1 MRRKLLLTCPIMLC
15 LLVFVFKAL
24 PVAGTQDKGKAI
36 IAGKVMFKSEPAKG
50 VVIGLYDKSIVERNP
65 NLPGRRVKSLPDGTF
80 RFTDLP
86 AGTYYLTAIAPGFV
100 VSGDANFWPVGKA
113 RIVNVS
119 EGSTID
125 DLELDLRPGGVIT
138 GRVTDSSG
146 RPLVE
151 KSIELISL
159 DEKGNRIP
167 FRAGWNPYLHNTDDR
182 GIYRI
187 YGLPAGRYIPS
198 VGYESRPNSIS
209 FTLNRLYYQKTYHPD
224 VTDISRAK
232 ILELKEGE
240 EITGA
245 DIIAG
250 DVKRTYDVR
259 GRVIDEETGKPLAGV
274 AIEYG
279 SYDTVRKRIGA
290 WGGGG
295 ERADAQGEFR
305 LIGVL
310 PGSYAAFLRTEEN
323 SDYISGITPFSID
336 DRDVEGIEL
345 RASRSSGISG
355 HVIFEGPADPSK
367 SQTSTQLSIVAAP
380 DQTNLER
387 PNIGVSMPLTQGM
400 TFQLKGLQPG
410 KHRIIIDNDAGKGQK
425 VAVTRIERD
434 GAILPDNKIDLGPQE
449 QVRNLRVFITAAG
462 GVIRGQVKLIGG
474 SIPTGFMVRAMAKR
488 PGETSVQRSGEV
500 DSRGNF
506 VIENLAPGDYEIYL
520 TGFSYDQR
528 SNQTPEARNF
538 LGRISKSSAS
548 ASVGYGSETQVT
560 ITIDLTRPEGNQ

>member
-1 MRRKLLLTCPIMLC
+1 MRRKLFMTCPIMLC

-36 IAGKVMFKSEPAKG
+36 IAGKVMLKGEPAKG

-65 NLPGRRVKSLPDGTF
+65 NLPGRRVKSLTDGTF
-80 RFTDLP
+80 RFGDLP
-86 AGTYYLTAIAPGFV
+86 AGIYYLTAVAPGLV
-100 VSGDANFWPVGKA
+100 VPGDANFWPVGRA
-113 RIVNVS
+113 RVVNLTAG
-119 EGSTID
+119 ETID
-125 DLELDLRPGGVIT
+125 DLELELKTGGVIT
-138 GRVTDSSG
+138 GRVRDSSG

-151 KSIELISL
+151 TNVELIRI
-159 DEKGNRIP
+159 DEKGNRVP
-167 FRAGWNPYLHNTDDR
+167 FRAGWNPVIHNTDDR

-187 YGLPAGRYIPS
+187 YGLPAGKYIPS
-198 VGYESRPNSIS
+198 VGYESRPNSMV
-209 FTLNRLYYQKTYHPD
+209 FTLDRLYYPKTYHPD
-224 VTDISRAK
+224 VTDISRAR
-232 ILELKEGE
+232 ILELKEGD

-245 DIIAG
+245 DITAG
-250 DVKRTYDVR
+250 EAKRTYDVR
-259 GRVIDEETGKPLAGV
+259 GRVIDDETGKPLPGI

-279 SYDTVRKRIGA
+279 SYDTERKRIGA

-295 ERADAQGEFR
+295 ERTDANCEFR
-305 LIGVL
+305 LIGVF

-323 SDYISGITPFSID
+323 SDYISDITLFSID
-336 DRDVEGIEL
+336 DGDVDGIEL

-410 KHRIIIDNDAGKGQK
+410 KHSIIIDSAGKGQK

-474 SIPTGFMVRAMAKR
+474 SFPTGFMVRAMAKR
-488 PGETSVQRSGEV
+488 PGENSVQRSGEV